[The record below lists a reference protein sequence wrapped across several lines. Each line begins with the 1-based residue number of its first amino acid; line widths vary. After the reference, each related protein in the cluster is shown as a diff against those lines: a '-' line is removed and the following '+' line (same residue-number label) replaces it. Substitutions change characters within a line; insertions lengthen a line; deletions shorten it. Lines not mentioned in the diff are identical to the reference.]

1 VSNIFLLMLPDFQV
15 FFSKS
20 TKRTK
25 LLDDDLG
32 LIVENDKKKVHMYNG
47 TLILMQGLSAYPD
60 FFSTSR
66 HSQRIN
72 SCWKPICDLEL
83 CAVFLLFDII
93 KLYFKMFVGLLKR
106 RVILL

>member
-1 VSNIFLLMLPDFQV
+1 MLPDFQV

-66 HSQRIN
+66 H
-72 SCWKPICDLEL
+72 C
-83 CAVFLLFDII
+83 
-93 KLYFKMFVGLLKR
+93 
-106 RVILL
+106 